1 MLDTVCSYISESPDT
16 PFAEYYQ
23 RYIFSVQDQNISAEV
38 ASIKTDDILSLD
50 RLVARLSKEVYGY
63 FK

>member
-1 MLDTVCSYISESPDT
+1 MLDTVCSYISESSDT

-38 ASIKTDDILSLD
+38 SSIKTDDILSLD

>member
-1 MLDTVCSYISESPDT
+1 MLDTVCSYISELPDT